1 MATFQVKTDLPQA
14 TQAEIDRISAIASA
28 QRSTPE
34 ANFLT
39 ARSDYLYNQILLK
52 DGDLNISI
60 AQGRTL
66 PTGLS
71 GFAVGAYFI
80 KSNATTGENSNYQN
94 VGTTSSASWK
104 LVDGQITAISLTSA
118 QIKALSTTPI
128 TLVSAQGAGTL
139 IIVDEIVLK
148 NTYGTAT
155 YTGGN
160 ALEFRYTDASGA
172 KVSADIASTFI
183 NLVATG
189 YAYVRGLVTA
199 LTPVANSPIVV
210 RVPTADPA
218 VGDGVI
224 TGFIK
229 YHVVTL

>member
-1 MATFQVKTDLPQA
+1 MATFQVKTDLPQS

-28 QRSTPE
+28 QRTTPE
-34 ANFLT
+34 ADFLT
-39 ARSDYLYNQILLK
+39 ARSDYLYNQKLL
-52 DGDLNISI
+52 LNSDSEIVI

-71 GFAVGAYFI
+71 GFAVGAFFI
-80 KSNATTGENSNYQN
+80 KSNTTAGENSTYQN
-94 VGTTSSASWK
+94 VGSTTSAVW
-104 LVDGQITAISLTSA
+104 VQVAGNIAVVSLTSA
-118 QIKALSTTPI
+118 QIKALSTTP
-128 TLVSAQGAGTL
+128 VSLIPAQGSGKT
-139 IIVDEIVLK
+139 IIVDDIFLK

-189 YAYVRGLVTA
+189 YASVKGVVTA
-199 LTPVANSPIVV
+199 LTPVANAPVVV

-218 VGDGVI
+218 VGDGTI
-224 TGFIK
+224 AGYIR
-229 YHVVTL
+229 YHVESL

>member
-14 TQAEIDRISAIASA
+14 TQAEINRISAIASA
-28 QRSTPE
+28 QRTTPE
-34 ANFLT
+34 ADFLT

-104 LVDGQITAISLTSA
+104 LVDGQITAITLTSA

-199 LTPVANSPIVV
+199 LTPVANAPIVV

>member
-1 MATFQVKTDLPQA
+1 MATFQVKANLPQSSID
-14 TQAEIDRISAIASA
+14 EINRISAIASA
-28 QRSTPE
+28 QRTSVE
-34 ANFLT
+34 ADFLT
-39 ARSDYLYNQILLK
+39 ALSDYLYNQVILR
-52 DGDLNISI
+52 DEDDNIQI

-80 KSNATTGENSNYQN
+80 KSNATTGENANYQN
-94 VGTTSSASWK
+94 IGTTSSASWS
-104 LVDGQITAISLTSA
+104 LVGGQVTAITLTSA
-118 QIKALSTTPI
+118 QIKALFTTPV
-128 TLVSAQGAGTL
+128 TLVPAQGAGTL

-155 YTGGN
+155 YTGAN

-172 KVSADIASTFI
+172 KVSADIANTFI

>member
-118 QIKALSTTPI
+118 QIKALSTTPVS
-128 TLVSAQGAGTL
+128 LVPAQGAGTL

-160 ALEFRYTDASGA
+160 NLEFRYTDASGA

>member
-1 MATFQVKTDLPQA
+1 MANFQTKSDLPKK
-14 TQAEIDRISAIASA
+14 TQQEIDRILAISSG
-28 QRSTPE
+28 QRSSVD

-39 ARSDYLYNQILLK
+39 SLTPYLYNEVILQNESLE
-52 DGDLNISI
+52 IVI
-60 AQGRTL
+60 AKGRTV
-66 PTGLS
+66 PTTEA
-71 GFAVGAYFI
+71 GFAKGAYFS
-80 KSNATTGENSNYQN
+80 KEDAVSGENSLYQN
-94 VGTTSSASWK
+94 VGDATTSSWIA
-104 LVDGQITAISLTSA
+104 VGGAVEAITLSSA
-118 QIKALSTTPI
+118 QIKALNTTPI
-128 TLVSAQGAGTL
+128 TLVSAKGAGKT
-139 IIVDEIVLK
+139 IVVDEIFLK

-189 YAYVRGLVTA
+189 YACVKSIVTA
-199 LTPVANSPIVV
+199 FTPVANSPIVV

-224 TGFIK
+224 TGFIR
-229 YHVVTL
+229 YHVVAL

>member
-14 TQAEIDRISAIASA
+14 TQAEINRISAIASA
-28 QRSTPE
+28 QRTTPE
-34 ANFLT
+34 ADFLT

-94 VGTTSSASWK
+94 VGTTTSASWK
-104 LVDGQITAISLTSA
+104 LVDGQITAITLTSA
-118 QIKALSTTPI
+118 QIKALSTTPVS
-128 TLVSAQGAGTL
+128 LVPAQGAGTL

-160 ALEFRYTDASGA
+160 NLEFRYTDASGA

-199 LTPVANSPIVV
+199 LTPVANAPIVV

>member
-1 MATFQVKTDLPQA
+1 MGIFKLKADLPQA
-14 TQAEIDRISAIASA
+14 TQAEIDRIQAISSA
-28 QRSTPE
+28 QRTTPE

-39 ARSDYLYNQILLK
+39 NLTPYLYNEVILRNDADEIVIAK
-52 DGDLNISI
+52 GRTIPDGD
-60 AQGRTL
+60 
-66 PTGLS
+66 S
-71 GFAVGAYFI
+71 GFAVGAFFTDEDAG
-80 KSNATTGENSNYQN
+80 SDTTVLYQN
-94 VGTTSSASWK
+94 VGSSSSASWK
-104 LVDGQITAISLTSA
+104 AVGGQVDAISLSSA
-118 QIKALSTTPI
+118 QIKALSTTPVS
-128 TLVSAQGAGTL
+128 LVTAKGAGTVV
-139 IIVDEIVLK
+139 IVDEIVLK

-160 ALEFRYTDASGA
+160 ALEFRYTNASGA

-189 YAYVRGLVTA
+189 YASVKGVVTA
-199 LTPVANSPIVV
+199 LTPVANAPIVV

-224 TGFIK
+224 TGFIR

>member
-14 TQAEIDRISAIASA
+14 TQSEIDRISAIASA